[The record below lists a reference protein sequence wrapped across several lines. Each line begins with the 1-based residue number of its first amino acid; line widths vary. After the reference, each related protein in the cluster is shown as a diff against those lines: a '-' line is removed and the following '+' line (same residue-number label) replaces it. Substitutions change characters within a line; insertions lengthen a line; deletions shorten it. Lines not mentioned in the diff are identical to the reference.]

1 MLTRLVRG
9 AHRVSLRYD
18 AFDMHRTEGPPAGL
32 QSDDGHA
39 WTLAYRYEH
48 SARWSGGI
56 EWLQIDSARDNWAFF
71 YASYG
76 APKHATETEIRLQMT
91 LRVGATPR

>member
-1 MLTRLVRG
+1 MRRADG
-9 AHRVSLRYD
+9 
-18 AFDMHRTEGPPAGL
+18 GPVGL

-56 EWLQIDSARDNWAFF
+56 EWLQIDSARDNWALF

-76 APKHATETEIRLQMT
+76 APKHATETEIRLNMT
-91 LRVGATPR
+91 FRVGATPR